1 MREAATTTIDPGAL
15 HATPRELLLDVLA
28 WDVVTWS
35 SALTHWQ
42 QYASVDLTRSTA
54 LEIGAGESGGLSLW
68 LALQGCDVLCTTPG
82 IVSERVRTMHRRYGV
97 GHRIRYASLDAL
109 ELRDEQAFDVIAFK
123 SVLGGIGT
131 NDRVDRQQEAVA
143 RLYAALRHGGN
154 LLFAENLAATR
165 AHAALQSRFGVG
177 KDRWR
182 YPTIREMEGL
192 LAPFSAVHYETTG
205 FLGSWGTNELQRRA
219 CGAVDAFLCRWLV
232 PASWQYVMLGVAI
245 K

>member
-1 MREAATTTIDPGAL
+1 MGNGAAGLADRGAVD
-15 HATPRELLLDVLA
+15 ATPHELLVDVFG
-28 WDVVTWS
+28 WDVITWS
-35 SALTHWQ
+35 AALAHWQ
-42 QYASVDLTRSTA
+42 RYTTVDLTSSRA

-82 IVSERVRTMHRRYGV
+82 SVCERVRAMHRRYGV

-109 ELRDEQAFDVIAFK
+109 DLPESPAFDVIAFK

-131 NDRVDRQQEAVA
+131 GGKFERQRQAIA
-143 RLYAALRHGGN
+143 RLHSSLNRGGN

-165 AHAALQSRFGVG
+165 AHAALRSRFGAG
-177 KDRWR
+177 KDLWR
-182 YPTIREMEGL
+182 YPTLREMDRL
-192 LAPFSAVHYETTG
+192 LEPFAKVHADTAG
-205 FLGSWGTNELQRRA
+205 FVGSWGINDTQRRVS
-219 CGAVDAFLCRWLV
+219 GAVDAFLCRWLV